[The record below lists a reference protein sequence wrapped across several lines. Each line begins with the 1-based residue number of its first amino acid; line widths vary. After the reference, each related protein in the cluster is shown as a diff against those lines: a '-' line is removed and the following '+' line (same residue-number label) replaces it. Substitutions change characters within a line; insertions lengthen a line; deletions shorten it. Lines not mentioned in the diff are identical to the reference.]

1 MSIAQNILSI
11 KKTLP
16 PHVKLVVV
24 SKTQPV
30 ENIVQAYDAGQRL
43 FAESRPQ
50 VLLEKAAQLPTT
62 IEWHFIGHLQ
72 TNKVKLVVGLAHTI
86 HSVDSERLAREIE
99 KEAERKQ
106 ITQRCLLQ
114 IFIAQEEQKFGFS
127 PEEIRA
133 LFADNFLSNFPHLQI
148 IGLMGMATFTDDSE
162 QIRDEFRTLKNL
174 FDELKQK
181 YFSDNP
187 DFCELSMGM
196 SGDYII
202 AIEEGSTM
210 VRIGTSIFA

>member
-127 PEEIRA
+127 PEEIRT

-162 QIRDEFRTLKNL
+162 QICNEFRTLKNL

-196 SGDYII
+196 SGDYTI
-202 AIEEGSTM
+202 AVEEGSTM